1 MNQNESANWRTEL
14 IQMATDSCICSAF
27 ATHRHGAARRG
38 NGGTRG
44 KGKALQG
51 SQQAIY
57 QP

>member
-14 IQMATDSCICSAF
+14 IQMATGSYICSASV
-27 ATHRHGAARRG
+27 TRRHGAARRG

-51 SQQAIY
+51 SQKTIY